1 MLQSRSQNKTSG
13 NSSGVEHN
21 LAKVGVASSN
31 LVSRSI
37 LFLILIILFSQKL
50 FSASL
55 VSLLEE
61 NIKSQIPNIIIEKL
75 NIQKPDNL
83 PQDFNEYEL
92 KEILLLSLKDDGGNL
107 RAVYK
112 MPNNLNKSM
121 FFKFDIKAKVKV
133 FVASRDMDKG
143 QILNL
148 SDFES
153 MLVPLNKYEKTAL
166 TSLPKVSL
174 ITKTRIKMGRVLT
187 TRQFKTLSDIKR
199 GDQITAIIND
209 GSLSVEILVTALE
222 DANIGEIIQ
231 VKNENN
237 QIFKATIVSK
247 NRAIIR

>member
-1 MLQSRSQNKTSG
+1 M
-13 NSSGVEHN
+13 
-21 LAKVGVASSN
+21 
-31 LVSRSI
+31 
-37 LFLILIILFSQKL
+37 
-50 FSASL
+50 
-55 VSLLEE
+55 
-61 NIKSQIPNIIIEKL
+61 
-75 NIQKPDNL
+75 